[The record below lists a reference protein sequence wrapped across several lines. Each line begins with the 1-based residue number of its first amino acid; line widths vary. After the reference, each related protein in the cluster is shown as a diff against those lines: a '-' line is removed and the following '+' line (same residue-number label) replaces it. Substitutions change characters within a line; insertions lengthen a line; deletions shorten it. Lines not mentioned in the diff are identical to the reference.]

1 MCHLEI
7 PEFLQTARTLW
18 LERLLTCDV
27 PGTTS
32 KRSHISAFLSP
43 RLRTKRGLCL
53 EVAARPRLL
62 SAVPRHLIFCS
73 SRHLKNQT
81 RRLGIPLVLGRQDIP
96 RCLHICSAPFVVASP
111 VAVHVYRSSR
121 IHALEGESGIADYLL
136 WQQGHFSLCNQL
148 FECAYR
154 VYQNWQGESGPL
166 PIEDTSIAKWFRDAL
181 GPRGKTNL
189 AAHR

>member
-1 MCHLEI
+1 
-7 PEFLQTARTLW
+7 
-18 LERLLTCDV
+18 RLPSYGV
-27 PGTTS
+27 AGTTS
-32 KRSHISAFLSP
+32 KRSHISAFLSL
-43 RLRTKRGLCL
+43 RSRTKRAPCL
-53 EVAARPRLL
+53 EVASRPKIL
-62 SAVPRHLIFCS
+62 STISRHPVSRS
-73 SRHLKNQT
+73 SRHWTNQT
-81 RRLGIPLVLGRQDIP
+81 RRLSIPLALGHQEIP
-96 RCLHICSAPFVVASP
+96 SHLHTYAVPFVVTSP
-111 VAVHVYRSSR
+111 VAVHFCRSSR
-121 IHALEGESGIADYLL
+121 IHDLEGESGIADYLL